1 MEQRMEITIRH
12 VKESDAAAIVALLN
26 PIITAGV
33 YTAMTET
40 FSAADQLD
48 FIRNFPQRG
57 IYHIALGGDHQN
69 ALGIQDVMPISTS
82 KVFRHVGEISTFVAL
97 DAHRHGVGQSL
108 CRATFRVAKE
118 RGYLKLRAT
127 VRGDNLQALAFYQS
141 RGFELIGI
149 ARKHAWLYG
158 SYVDEVLLEKFLE

>member
-1 MEQRMEITIRH
+1 MEITIRH
-12 VKESDAAAIVALLN
+12 VKETDAAVIVALLN
-26 PIITAGV
+26 PIIAAGT

-57 IYHIALGGDHQN
+57 IYHIALDGEHQN

-82 KVFRHVGEISTFVAL
+82 NVFRHVGEISTFVAL

-108 CRATFRVAKE
+108 CRATFKAAKE
-118 RGYLKLRAT
+118 LGYLKLRAT
-127 VRGDNLQALAFYQS
+127 VRGDNPRAQAFYQS
-141 RGFELIGI
+141 QGFELIGI
-149 ARKHAWLYG
+149 AKKHAWLHG
-158 SYVDEVLLEKFLE
+158 EYVDEVLLEKFLE